1 MQEIYQ
7 DKILELAKLVRLSQ
21 PISEP
26 THTGEKNNP
35 ICGDKVIINAVIKN
49 GIVIDIHLIV
59 RGCALCEAGAGL
71 LGKTAINRNMDDLI
85 TLKDEMNGYLK
96 NNEQIGWRVSIYIAN
111 VFLWLETLD
120 LWKTF
125 SHRVATIYL
134 PDRKRP
140 MLPTVLSDTL
150 CSLQENQNRFA
161 LAMDIYIDMEG
172 NFLEDIE
179 AVKCINKG
187 L

>member
-96 NNEQIGWRVSIYIAN
+96 NNEQPPDGNSICFEPVKKIKNRIAC
-111 VFLWLETLD
+111 VLLAFD
-120 LWKTF
+120 
-125 SHRVATIYL
+125 ATSEMKPI
-134 PDRKRP
+134 
-140 MLPTVLSDTL
+140 TVD
-150 CSLQENQNRFA
+150 Q
-161 LAMDIYIDMEG
+161 
-172 NFLEDIE
+172 
-179 AVKCINKG
+179 
-187 L
+187 

>member
-7 DKILELAKLVRLSQ
+7 DKILELAKLVKLSQ

-49 GIVIDIHLIV
+49 GIIIDIHLIV

-96 NNEQIGWRVSIYIAN
+96 NNEQPPDSNSICFEPVKKIKNRIAC
-111 VFLWLETLD
+111 VLLAFD
-120 LWKTF
+120 
-125 SHRVATIYL
+125 ATSEMKPI
-134 PDRKRP
+134 
-140 MLPTVLSDTL
+140 TVD
-150 CSLQENQNRFA
+150 
-161 LAMDIYIDMEG
+161 
-172 NFLEDIE
+172 
-179 AVKCINKG
+179 
-187 L
+187 